1 MQSSRPEEARAMRD
15 DYPSQH
21 QRSAFEA
28 GYSHAHGIACH
39 CVPRIGATVLLEDG
53 PTEVTEENAM
63 EVHEYL
69 SLETE
74 ERGRQFTPWEFTARD
89 INDLDEIEQAEAWE
103 AYDEGVTAAIYH
115 DMLDA
120 DYDI

>member
-53 PTEVTEENAM
+53 PTEVTEDNVM

-74 ERGRQFTPWEFTARD
+74 EHGRQFTPWEFTARD
-89 INDLDEIEQAEAWE
+89 ISDLDETEQAEAWE
-103 AYDEGVTAAIYH
+103 AYDEGVTAAIHH
-115 DMLDA
+115 DMLDY

>member
-15 DYPSQH
+15 DYPSRH

-53 PTEVTEENAM
+53 PTEVTEDNAM

-74 ERGRQFTPWEFTARD
+74 ERGRQFTPWDFTFEECGRTEAELL
-89 INDLDEIEQAEAWE
+89 IEAWE
-103 AYDEGVTAAIYH
+103 AYDEGVTAAIHH
-115 DMLDA
+115 DMLDY
-120 DYDI
+120 DYGI

>member
-15 DYPSQH
+15 DYPSRH

-53 PTEVTEENAM
+53 PTEVTEDNAM

-89 INDLDEIEQAEAWE
+89 LDETEQAEAWE
-103 AYDEGVTAAIYH
+103 AYDEGVSAAIHH
-115 DMLDA
+115 DMLDY
-120 DYDI
+120 DYGI

>member
-15 DYPSQH
+15 DYPSRH

-53 PTEVTEENAM
+53 PTEVTEDNAM

-74 ERGRQFTPWEFTARD
+74 ERGRQFTPWEFTARG
-89 INDLDEIEQAEAWE
+89 ISDLDETKQAEALE
-103 AYDEGVTAAIYH
+103 AYDEGVTAAIHH
-115 DMLDA
+115 DMLDT